1 MKKKTKVILMIAAA
15 ILCVVLLFA
24 AIRVFPL
31 LQAARTLHRVLDA
44 ECVDYEM
51 DITLNPDRLSEE
63 QRNLLKA
70 VSWVLETEESACM
83 SWNIRGYRSGGHG
96 YAQISCK
103 GLEGNVTDV
112 YFREGETIVN
122 VKMLYETLQK
132 NFSGAHPVLGVL
144 LPEWQ
149 FSDYISL
156 EQIEEIFQVDIRSM
170 FQLSM
175 PKELSGGNVW
185 QYLMILHGIERKKS
199 VGGRQQFAVAW
210 NGYQVEIG
218 IGKAGPAPEISVVGT
233 DGEEQGMIA
242 SYNVSVSSA
251 AAKETAYPDSV
262 MEQEEIR
269 QFQDLWGTI
278 KGLQGEFGKER

>member
-1 MKKKTKVILMIAAA
+1 MKKKTKIILMIAAV
-15 ILCVVLLFA
+15 ILCVVLFVA
-24 AIRVFPL
+24 VIRVFPL

-51 DITLNPDRLSEE
+51 DITLNPDRLSGE
-63 QRNLLKA
+63 QRKFLGA
-70 VSWVLETEESACM
+70 VSWLLETEESACM
-83 SWNIRGYRSGGHG
+83 SWNIRGYRSGGQG

-218 IGKAGPAPEISVVGT
+218 IGKAGQAPEISVVGT

-242 SYNVSVSSA
+242 SYNVFVSSA

>member
-1 MKKKTKVILMIAAA
+1 MKKKTKIILMIAAV
-15 ILCVVLLFA
+15 ILCVVLFVA
-24 AIRVFPL
+24 VIRVFPL
-31 LQAARTLHRVLDA
+31 LQAARTLHRVWGA

-51 DITLNPDRLSEE
+51 DITLNPDRLSGE
-63 QRNLLKA
+63 QRKFLGA
-70 VSWVLETEESACM
+70 VSWLLETEESACM
-83 SWNIRGYRSGGHG
+83 SWNIRGYRSGGQG

-112 YFREGETIVN
+112 YFREGEIIVN

-199 VGGRQQFAVAW
+199 VDGRQQFAVDW

-218 IGKAGPAPEISVVGT
+218 IGKAGQAPEISVVGT
-233 DGEEQGMIA
+233 DGEEQGIIA
-242 SYNVSVSSA
+242 SYNVFVSSA

>member
-1 MKKKTKVILMIAAA
+1 MKKKTKIILMIAAV
-15 ILCVVLLFA
+15 ILCVVLFVA
-24 AIRVFPL
+24 VIRVFPL

-83 SWNIRGYRSGGHG
+83 SWNIRGYRSGGQG

-218 IGKAGPAPEISVVGT
+218 IGKAGQAPEISVVGT

-242 SYNVSVSSA
+242 SYNIFVSSA